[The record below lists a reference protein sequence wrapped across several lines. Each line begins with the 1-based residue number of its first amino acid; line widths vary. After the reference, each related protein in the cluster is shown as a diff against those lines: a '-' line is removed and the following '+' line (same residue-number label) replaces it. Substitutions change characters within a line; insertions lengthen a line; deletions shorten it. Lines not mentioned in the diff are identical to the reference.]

1 MQHPILQWLGC
12 CDTAYLQM
20 IELHGLVKT
29 FGELRAV
36 DGINLTIP
44 KGEFFAVLGPNAA
57 GKTTTIKMMT
67 KRISKPITR

>member
-44 KGEFFAVLGPNAA
+44 KGEFFAVLAQRSRKNYHHQNDGRFDQAD
-57 GKTTTIKMMT
+57 
-67 KRISKPITR
+67 